1 MAYKSILTVA
11 TQPDGLDAVLHA
23 ASGLALAQDAHLEVL
38 VASVDAVSPAS
49 FGYGESFA
57 LIQITMDQ
65 AIEAARATEAAAKAF
80 LTKETPALRWSVSAG
95 GMQFG
100 NLRNL
105 VAQHA
110 MFSDIVV
117 LAQPY
122 GAAAHPS
129 AEAVLEAVLFDGRAP
144 VLMLPSVGTTP
155 TAGFGQNIVIGWDA
169 SAEAMAAVR
178 CALPLLT
185 AADRVNIVVIDPPVR
200 ATGQPEPGSQLCQ
213 MLVRHGVRAEVSVLA
228 RTEPRVSDVLLRH
241 LRDQGAD
248 LLVMGA
254 YGHSRLREAILGGA
268 TRDMLEHAPVPV
280 LLAH

>member
-11 TQPDGLDAVLHA
+11 TDPVGMAAVLDAACTLT
-23 ASGLALAQDAHLEVL
+23 LAQDGHLEVL
-38 VASVDAVSPAS
+38 IASIDAVSPAYY
-49 FGYGESFA
+49 GYGDSIA
-57 LIQITMDQ
+57 LMQITMDQ
-65 AIEAARATEAAAKAF
+65 AVETSKATEAAATAL
-80 LTKETPALRWSVSAG
+80 LTQQNPALRWSVEAAAG
-95 GMQFG
+95 QFG
-100 NLRNL
+100 TLRGL
-105 VAQHA
+105 VAHHA

-122 GAAAHPS
+122 GNGAALS

-144 VLMLPSVGTTP
+144 VLVLPKSETP
-155 TAGFGQNIVIGWDA
+155 LVQFGRHIVIGWDQ

-185 AADRVNIVVIDPPVR
+185 AADQVNIVVIDPPVKGSGR
-200 ATGQPEPGSQLCQ
+200 ADPGSLLCQ
-213 MLVRHGVRAEVSVLA
+213 MLVRHGVRADVSVLA

-241 LRDQGAD
+241 MREQGAD

-254 YGHSRLREAILGGA
+254 YGHSRLREALLGGA
-268 TRDMLEHAPVPV
+268 TRDMLEHATVPL